1 MQSVIFLKNGIFA
14 DYFTVAART
23 GGPGMAGLSLLLI
36 ERSMPGIECRIM
48 KMQGAWGSGTTFV
61 TFDNVR
67 VPVENLI
74 GKENNGF
81 KYIMY
86 K

>member
-1 MQSVIFLKNGIFA
+1 MAV
-14 DYFTVAART
+14 RT
-23 GGPGMAGLSLLLI
+23 GGAGMGGLSLLLL
-36 ERSMPGIECRIM
+36 ERSMPGIDCRLM
-48 KMQGAWGSGTTFV
+48 KMQGAWGSGTTYVSQMVVSVESKLNPRYV
-61 TFDNVR
+61 TFDNVK

-74 GKENNGF
+74 GKEGSGF